1 MKITDYKN
9 FITQS
14 FQNIATNYNMKWV
27 TSDDYIMRLSNE
39 NLEIYFSTEKY
50 SDDLILTINNKKQK
64 EYYTIYNLSMKIL
77 GNLDY
82 LSPDEVEQSISFNN
96 NIKSIVFA
104 SSIFI
109 KNYCQDLL
117 NGDFS
122 SVGKGSPL

>member
-14 FQNIATNYNMKWV
+14 FQNIATNYNMKWI

-39 NLEIYFSTEKY
+39 NSEIYFSTEKY

-82 LSPDEVEQSISFNN
+82 LSSDEVEQSISFND
-96 NIKSIVFA
+96 NIKSIVFV